1 MKLLRAATLTT
12 KDAAASAQRYVHW
25 LDYRVVEQGAVPAEL
40 AASWGAPASAGRAY
54 AVLQPAS
61 GAEVFIRFV
70 EGDVPAD
77 YAPLRTYGWAAIEI
91 CVQDTLA
98 VNARMEAS
106 PFEIIGPPK
115 QLDGLPAIFPMQVR
129 GPDDEIVYLTQIR
142 SDLPDYDLPR
152 AASLIDKLF
161 ILVMACS
168 DMGASMRWFD
178 QTLGIKAGREMEIVY
193 SMINKAFGMADDAKH
208 RLATGIHERD
218 CFLEFDQYP
227 ANATVRPGAADAL
240 PPGIAMTSLLHPAFD
255 AIAGHWIRPPAA
267 QDGPIYGGRRAG
279 VLRAPDGTLVE
290 VIEA

>member
-12 KDAAASAQRYVHW
+12 PDVTAAAERYAKW
-25 LDYRVVEQGAVPAEL
+25 LDYSVVETGVVAVEL
-40 AASWGAPASAGRAY
+40 AAAWGAPASTGRRY

-77 YAPLRTYGWAAIEI
+77 YRPLRTYGWAAIEI

-98 VNARMEAS
+98 VNARMETS

-129 GPDDEIVYLTQIR
+129 GPDSEIVYLTQIR

-161 ILVMACS
+161 ILVLACS
-168 DMGASMRWFD
+168 DMEASARWFRD
-178 QTLGIKAGREMEIVY
+178 TLGIQHGREMEIIY
-193 SMINKAFGMADDAKH
+193 SMINNAFDLPADTRH

-227 ANATVRPGAADAL
+227 EAATARPGDRGAL
-240 PPGIAMTSLLHPAFD
+240 PPGVAMATLLHPNID
-255 AIAGHWIRPPAA
+255 AISGEWIVVPTARAGPV
-267 QDGPIYGGRRAG
+267 YGGRRTG
-279 VLRAPDGTLVE
+279 VLRAPDGTRVE
-290 VIEA
+290 VVAI